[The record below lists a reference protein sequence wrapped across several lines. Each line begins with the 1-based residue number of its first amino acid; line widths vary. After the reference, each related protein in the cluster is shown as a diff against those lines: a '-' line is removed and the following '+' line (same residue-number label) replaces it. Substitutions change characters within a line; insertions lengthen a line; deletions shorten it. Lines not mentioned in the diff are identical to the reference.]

1 MKIGVIGLGLIG
13 GSMALALT
21 EAGHEVYGLDRDE
34 IVCQAMESGA
44 IKGKLQD
51 LTATD
56 VVWIATPPSACA
68 EILKKGGFRK
78 EQIVADVCGI
88 KRALKGYGQTCGG
101 TYVGCHP
108 MAGREVSGF
117 RSAQA
122 GLFRGASMILTDV
135 EGKEAAAEILEKL
148 SRQMGF
154 ARIVRCDSALHDQ
167 KIAYTSQ
174 LAHVVSNAYV
184 KSPTANGYLGFTGG
198 SFQDMTRIADLNG
211 ALWVELFAQNRDYLS
226 KEIRTLIASLTEYAD
241 ALDKRDDE
249 RLKKLLEDGSKQRRK
264 IKWSK
269 N

>member
-1 MKIGVIGLGLIG
+1 
-13 GSMALALT
+13 
-21 EAGHEVYGLDRDE
+21 
-34 IVCQAMESGA
+34 
-44 IKGKLQD
+44 
-51 LTATD
+51 
-56 VVWIATPPSACA
+56 
-68 EILKKGGFRK
+68 
-78 EQIVADVCGI
+78 
-88 KRALKGYGQTCGG
+88 
-101 TYVGCHP
+101 